1 MTIDKI
7 KEKYLPVISALIITA
22 LNYQFKFSQKLDMGK
37 FVDKAIDISSI
48 SFGFLLAVLALLLQ
62 TNNSKIEKI
71 KLAGRF
77 SELISFNKKAVTASA
92 LLAIISLFYVSLNLQ
107 IYNYQLLN
115 FCSLSYTSIADLVF
129 FAVFTYQIAVVYL
142 FLDLFYF
149 IIK

>member
-7 KEKYLPVISALIITA
+7 KEKYLPVISALVVVG
-22 LNYQFKFSQKLDMGK
+22 LNYQFEFSQKLDMGK

-62 TNNSKIEKI
+62 TNNSKIERI
-71 KLAGRF
+71 KVAGRF
-77 SELISFNKKAVTASA
+77 SELISFNKKAVSASA
-92 LLAIISLFYVSLNLQ
+92 LLAIISLFYVSSNLQ
-107 IYNYQLLN
+107 TYNCQLAN
-115 FCSLSYTSIADLVF
+115 FSTLSCTSIADLVF
-129 FAVFTYQIAVVYL
+129 FAVFAYQISVVYL